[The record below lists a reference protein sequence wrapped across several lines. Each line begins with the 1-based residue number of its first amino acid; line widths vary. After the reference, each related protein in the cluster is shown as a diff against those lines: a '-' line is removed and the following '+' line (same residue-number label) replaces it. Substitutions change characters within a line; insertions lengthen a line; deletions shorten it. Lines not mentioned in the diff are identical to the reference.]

1 MVWNHHREKVDIGI
15 SGVAGRVHSMHH
27 SLHAGIHF
35 AREPLRLA
43 RNFRVRL
50 MRYRVIGARAG
61 PLRYEYGC

>member
-1 MVWNHHREKVDIGI
+1 
-15 SGVAGRVHSMHH
+15 MHH

-50 MRYRVIGARAG
+50 VRYRVIGARAG